1 MVAAG
6 YYPAVSEDGN
16 TIIVREK
23 DYSDLSVDLYAIDLK
38 SMTMSVIAEDYDHV
52 NGVKFSNGTLT
63 RHSTES
69 LLPSRCQR
77 PAMQ

>member
-6 YYPAVSEDGN
+6 YYPAVSEDSN

-63 RHSTES
+63 LSQHGIHVTKQASKAS
-69 LLPSRCQR
+69 
-77 PAMQ
+77 